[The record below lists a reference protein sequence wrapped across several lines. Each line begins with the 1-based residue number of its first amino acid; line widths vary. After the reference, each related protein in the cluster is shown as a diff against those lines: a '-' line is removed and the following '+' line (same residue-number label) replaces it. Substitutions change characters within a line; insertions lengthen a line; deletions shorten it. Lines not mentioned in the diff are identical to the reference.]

1 MYGYGLTL
9 AQFESMLAEQGHVC
23 AICGK
28 TNKNGSRLSVDH
40 NHSTGRIRALLCS
53 KCNQALG
60 LFDEDQERMFAAIE
74 YLMKWNG

>member
-1 MYGYGLTL
+1 
-9 AQFESMLAEQGHVC
+9 MLEEQKHVC
-23 AICGK
+23 AICGGV
-28 TNKNGSRLSVDH
+28 NKDGRRLHVDH